1 MSIFLAHAKAVPD
14 DVIDSWVEHVSTVW
28 QATVVAGRD
37 DYLKRSRAL
46 GGWNHWVRDV
56 PFAESWDGAPLFSV
70 IVVPV
75 AHFDLPAV
83 GSATQALIRGFINA
97 QKPAVAWD
105 PETNE
110 VRAIVDVIDTGSDG
124 WQDTGMLVF
133 ST

>member
-1 MSIFLAHAKAVPD
+1 MSIFLAHAKQTPD
-14 DVIDSWVEHVSTVW
+14 EVIDEWVE
-28 QATVVAGRD
+28 ATAVLWRTTTVAGRD

-110 VRAIVDVIDTGSDG
+110 VRTIVDVIDTGSDG

-133 ST
+133 HT